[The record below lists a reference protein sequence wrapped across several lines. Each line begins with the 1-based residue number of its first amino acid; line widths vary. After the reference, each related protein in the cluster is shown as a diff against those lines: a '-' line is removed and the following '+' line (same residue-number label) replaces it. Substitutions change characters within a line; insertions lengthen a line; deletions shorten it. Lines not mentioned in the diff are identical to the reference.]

1 MSSLA
6 SFLDNTAAATDCT
19 TRISPTHT
27 HLHNKPKKKLSGIGA
42 VFYTERANALLLQ
55 KNTLSKMNI
64 WIKQSVL
71 DSHQKT
77 QLTLSVPSVYRALL
91 LYVFRDE
98 TQGGIQHTE
107 RFPQELPAPRQVS
120 WVETAKLAWMKGDLL
135 VLANRKYL
143 PGSALDSAA

>member
-1 MSSLA
+1 MSSLT

-19 TRISPTHT
+19 TPISPTHT

-55 KNTLSKMNI
+55 KNTLAKMNI

-77 QLTLSVPSVYRALL
+77 QLTLSVTSVYRALL

-107 RFPQELPAPRQVS
+107 RFPQELS
-120 WVETAKLAWMKGDLL
+120 CL
-135 VLANRKYL
+135 
-143 PGSALDSAA
+143 

>member
-1 MSSLA
+1 
-6 SFLDNTAAATDCT
+6 
-19 TRISPTHT
+19 
-27 HLHNKPKKKLSGIGA
+27 
-42 VFYTERANALLLQ
+42 
-55 KNTLSKMNI
+55 MNI

-135 VLANRKYL
+135 ALANRKYL